1 MTPLIQSGDNWKTLN
16 NFKLGVSK
24 EWQCYLPFSTHLN
37 PHSCFVL
44 VGLGHNARCVGLNN
58 MFFKT
63 LLPLLLLVPGFYF
76 QSQVGIMYHPKIKT
90 EKKLHVKVHQ
100 WLQRNGEY
108 KANGRENI
116 EMAFMYSEL
125 IKTICYMRV
134 YSHSIKVW
142 NALQAH
148 LP

>member
-1 MTPLIQSGDNWKTLN
+1 MTGTAFSILEIFQMWLNFSSLTPLIQSGDNWKTLN
-16 NFKLGVSK
+16 NFKPGVSK

-90 EKKLHVKVHQ
+90 EKKL
-100 WLQRNGEY
+100 
-108 KANGRENI
+108 
-116 EMAFMYSEL
+116 L
-125 IKTICYMRV
+125 ITVTSRCTSGCRGTVSTRQTEGKTLRWRSCTP
-134 YSHSIKVW
+134 S
-142 NALQAH
+142 
-148 LP
+148 